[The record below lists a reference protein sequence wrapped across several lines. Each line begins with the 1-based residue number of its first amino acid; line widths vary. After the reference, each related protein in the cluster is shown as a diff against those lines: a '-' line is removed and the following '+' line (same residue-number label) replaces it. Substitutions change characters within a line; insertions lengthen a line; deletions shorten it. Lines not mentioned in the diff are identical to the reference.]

1 MSQIRTVVIDDD
13 KEVAGVHTGF
23 LLAHGAFDAVGTA
36 YTGAEGLAMVAALR
50 PELVLLD
57 IHLPD
62 MSGIEV
68 LRAVRN
74 LPGEPVDVI
83 AITAARELDTVRA
96 AMAGGVLHY
105 LVKPFNARVLME
117 RLNAYVEHRRQISGS
132 DDSAVL
138 DQDGIDRLLAP
149 QLEAGRESARRDA
162 DGTADGPAPRSA
174 SGAPR
179 LLPRPAA
186 SRGGAGRA
194 ALSAVALSGPGA
206 AVPLPKGLSLPTLEA
221 VIADLNAAGAASSAS
236 EVAGRL
242 GLARVSARRYLEY
255 LVSRGEARITP
266 RYGAAGRPE
275 KFYVPISR

>member
-1 MSQIRTVVIDDD
+1 MSQIRTVVVDDD

-36 YTGAEGLAMVAALR
+36 YTGTDGLAMIADLR

-62 MSGIEV
+62 LSGIEV

-105 LVKPFNARVLME
+105 LVKPFTARVLMD
-117 RLNAYVEHRRQISGS
+117 RLDAYVEHRRHISSSGQ
-132 DDSAVL
+132 AVVL

-149 QLEAGRESARRDA
+149 A
-162 DGTADGPAPRSA
+162 
-174 SGAPR
+174 GAP
-179 LLPRPAA
+179 LATIPA
-186 SRGGAGRA
+186 SRV
-194 ALSAVALSGPGA
+194 SVA
-206 AVPLPKGLSLPTLEA
+206 LPKGLSLPTLEA
-221 VIADLNAAGAASSAS
+221 VIADLNSTGAASSAS

-275 KFYVPISR
+275 KFYLLTGG

>member
-50 PELVLLD
+50 PDLVLLD

-117 RLNAYVEHRRQISGS
+117 RLDAYVEHRRHISGS

-149 QLEAGRESARRDA
+149 QLDAGRESARRDA
-162 DGTADGPAPRSA
+162 DGTAEGPAPRGA

-179 LLPRPAA
+179 L
-186 SRGGAGRA
+186 
-194 ALSAVALSGPGA
+194 
-206 AVPLPKGLSLPTLEA
+206 
-221 VIADLNAAGAASSAS
+221 
-236 EVAGRL
+236 
-242 GLARVSARRYLEY
+242 
-255 LVSRGEARITP
+255 
-266 RYGAAGRPE
+266 
-275 KFYVPISR
+275 

>member
-1 MSQIRTVVIDDD
+1 MSQIRTVVVDDD

-36 YTGAEGLAMVAALR
+36 YTGADGLAMITDLR

-62 MSGIEV
+62 LSGIEV

-105 LVKPFNARVLME
+105 LVKPFTARVLMD
-117 RLNAYVEHRRQISGS
+117 RLDAYVEHRRQISGS
-132 DDSAVL
+132 GQTAVL

-149 QLEAGRESARRDA
+149 A
-162 DGTADGPAPRSA
+162 
-174 SGAPR
+174 GAP
-179 LLPRPAA
+179 LATIPA
-186 SRGGAGRA
+186 SRV
-194 ALSAVALSGPGA
+194 S
-206 AVPLPKGLSLPTLEA
+206 VPLPKGLSVPTLEA
-221 VIADLNAAGAASSAS
+221 VIADLNATGAASSAS

-275 KFYVPISR
+275 KFYLLTGG

>member
-1 MSQIRTVVIDDD
+1 M
-13 KEVAGVHTGF
+13 
-23 LLAHGAFDAVGTA
+23 GTA
-36 YTGAEGLAMVAALR
+36 YTGADGLAMITDLR

-62 MSGIEV
+62 LSGIEV

-105 LVKPFNARVLME
+105 LVKPFTARVLMD
-117 RLNAYVEHRRQISGS
+117 RLDAYVEHRRQISGS
-132 DDSAVL
+132 GQTAVL

-149 QLEAGRESARRDA
+149 A
-162 DGTADGPAPRSA
+162 
-174 SGAPR
+174 GAP
-179 LLPRPAA
+179 LATIPA
-186 SRGGAGRA
+186 SRV
-194 ALSAVALSGPGA
+194 S
-206 AVPLPKGLSLPTLEA
+206 VPLPKGLSVPTLEA
-221 VIADLNAAGAASSAS
+221 VIADLNATGAASSAS

-266 RYGAAGRPE
+266 VYGAAGRPE
-275 KFYVPISR
+275 KFYLLTGG